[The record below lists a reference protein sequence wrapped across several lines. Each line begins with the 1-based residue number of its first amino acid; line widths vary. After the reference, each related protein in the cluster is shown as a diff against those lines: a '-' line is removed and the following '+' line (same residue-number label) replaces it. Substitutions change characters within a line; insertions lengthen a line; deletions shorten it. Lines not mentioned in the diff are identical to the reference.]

1 MRLPTLLSLLFS
13 LTVPIVSGFITLST
27 SFNRHPQVAITSSFA
42 NPRTTTAR
50 YATDDEIAK
59 LEAQLKQLK
68 KEKESEEEQPPLSS
82 EFLERADMML
92 SERDL
97 LSGGI
102 VKDAETNSSDGSF
115 NVLSIVAGIAGLVAI
130 LLFAQIPVGQ
140 DDLARYS
147 PSAGPKNAATATSID
162 LGDLNP
168 SKP

>member
-1 MRLPTLLSLLFS
+1 
-13 LTVPIVSGFITLST
+13 
-27 SFNRHPQVAITSSFA
+27 
-42 NPRTTTAR
+42 
-50 YATDDEIAK
+50 
-59 LEAQLKQLK
+59 
-68 KEKESEEEQPPLSS
+68 
-82 EFLERADMML
+82 MML